1 MCLFSEVTKNEK
13 RSPLKEK
20 PLRNPGQSLDE
31 QLDQIKWDMLSFLLA
46 PLLLVFLAIWEWWSW
61 YLKSPPHP
69 IAATIL
75 AIILLGYC
83 IPKFFKLRRRRRNI
97 ELGRDGEKVVGQALE
112 GLRQQGCLVFH
123 DVVGKNFNVDHV
135 IVSTHG
141 IFSIETKTYSKP
153 TNVNSKVTFNGENI
167 LVAGK
172 SIYPSPVEQAKASAK
187 WLCCDILHE
196 STGKWFPVKPVVV
209 FPGWWV
215 NEQKTGEVWV
225 LNPDGLKYC
234 IDREPEMLTEED
246 MHLVVYHLSRFI
258 RATG

>member
-1 MCLFSEVTKNEK
+1 MSLNEK

-31 QLDQIKWDMLSFLLA
+31 QLDQIKWDMLLFLLA
-46 PLLLVFLAIWEWWSW
+46 PLLLVFLAIWEWWRW
-61 YLKSPPHP
+61 YLKSPPNP
-69 IAATIL
+69 IAPTIL
-75 AIILLGYC
+75 AIILVGYC
-83 IPKFFKLRRRRRNI
+83 IPKFFKLRSRRHDI
-97 ELGRDGEKVVGQALE
+97 KQGRDGERIVGQALE
-112 GLRQQGCLVFH
+112 ELRERGYSVFH

-187 WLCCDILHE
+187 WLQSDVLHE

-215 NEQKTGEVWV
+215 DEQKTGEVWV

-246 MHLVVYHLSRFI
+246 MHLVAYHLSRFI